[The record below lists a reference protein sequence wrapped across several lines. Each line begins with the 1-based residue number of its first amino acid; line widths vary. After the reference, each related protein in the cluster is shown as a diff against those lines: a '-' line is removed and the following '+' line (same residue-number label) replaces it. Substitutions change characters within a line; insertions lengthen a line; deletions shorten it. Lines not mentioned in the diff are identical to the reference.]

1 MNAHTGGTY
10 PILDGLYCAT
20 LTRDQFQRTL
30 AGGVFAGNLTAV
42 NPGEDLTASMNTLAS
57 LLRVVADNSDLARIV
72 TSVAE
77 IRKAREDGVL
87 GIIIGS
93 QDATFMQDN
102 LEMLRVLHRIG
113 LRILQPVYNAQNR
126 FGSGGL
132 VEPPR
137 GLTREGFEWV
147 AMMNELRMLTDIS
160 HASYPTAHDV
170 MRISKRPVIFSH
182 SNARALCDSPRNI
195 PDDLVRAVAT
205 TGGTVGITMWP
216 PLLGIKN
223 QPSLDDFVNHID
235 HMVNLAGLEHVAFGS
250 DLSEGTKTREV
261 WVKLY
266 GSNPLW
272 PPVTGIC
279 GDWYTF
285 DGRATPGFFSMA
297 EAGNLVQALRRRGYK
312 EDAIEKI
319 MSTNLLRVYAEV
331 WGE

>member
-1 MNAHTGGTY
+1 MNAHTNGIY

-42 NPGEDLTASMNTLAS
+42 NPGEDLVASLNTIAS
-57 LLRVVADNSDLARIV
+57 LLRVVSENTDLARIV

-77 IRKAREDGVL
+77 IKQAKNDGVL

-102 LEMLRVLHRIG
+102 LEMLRVLHRMG

-132 VEPPR
+132 VDPPS
-137 GLTREGFEWV
+137 GLTREGYEWV
-147 AMMNELRMLTDIS
+147 AMMNNLRMLTDIS
-160 HASYPTAHDV
+160 HASYPTARDV
-170 MRISKRPVIFSH
+170 IRISKRPVIFSH
-182 SNARALCDSPRNI
+182 SNARVLCDSPRNI
-195 PDDLVRAVAT
+195 PDELIRAVAT
-205 TGGTVGITMWP
+205 TGGTVGVTMWP

-223 QPSLDDFVNHID
+223 QPTLEDFASQID
-235 HMVNLAGLEHVAFGS
+235 HMVNLAGIEHVAFGS

-266 GSNPLW
+266 GSDPLW

-279 GDWYTF
+279 GEWYTYE
-285 DGRATPGFFSMA
+285 GRATPGFFSMA
-297 EAGNLVQALRRRGYK
+297 EAGNLVGALRKRGYK
-312 EDAIEKI
+312 EDALEKI
-319 MSTNLLRVYAEV
+319 MSANLLRVYEEV

>member
-1 MNAHTGGTY
+1 MNANTNGTY

-42 NPGEDLTASMNTLAS
+42 NPGEDLAASLASIAS
-57 LLRVVADNSDLARIV
+57 LLRIVSENSDLARIV
-72 TSVAE
+72 SSVAE
-77 IRKAREDGVL
+77 IRKAKADGVL

-102 LEMLRVLHRIG
+102 LEMLRVLHRMG

-132 VEPPR
+132 VDPPG
-137 GLTREGFEWV
+137 GLTREGYEWV
-147 AMMNELRMLTDIS
+147 AMMNHLRMLTDIS
-160 HASYPTAHDV
+160 HASYPTARDV
-170 MRISKRPVIFSH
+170 IRISKRPVIFSH

-195 PDDLVRAVAT
+195 PDDLISAVAK
-205 TGGTVGITMWP
+205 TGGTVGVTMWP

-223 QPSLDDFVNHID
+223 QPTLDDFVNQID
-235 HMVNLAGLEHVAFGS
+235 HMVNLAGIEHVAFGS

-266 GSNPLW
+266 GSDPLW

-279 GDWYTF
+279 GEWYTYE
-285 DGRATPGFFSMA
+285 GRATPGFFSMA
-297 EAGNLVQALRRRGYK
+297 EAGNLVAALRRRGYK
-312 EDAIEKI
+312 EDAVEKL
-319 MSTNLLRVYAEV
+319 MSANLLRVYEEV